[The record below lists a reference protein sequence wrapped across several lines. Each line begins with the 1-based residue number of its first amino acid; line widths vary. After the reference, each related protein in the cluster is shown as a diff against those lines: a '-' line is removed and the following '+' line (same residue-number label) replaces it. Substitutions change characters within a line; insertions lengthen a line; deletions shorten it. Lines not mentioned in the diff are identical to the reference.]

1 MPPFCSTGQKAA
13 LRYARSNFSMFQ
25 RSHLAGIQRLM
36 GCLCYAKRPAKNPYK
51 DLMSPTLWEEAA
63 RDFARH
69 CCGLMGQVGFCG
81 SNLGDLDNSKSD
93 HSLMDRTA
101 TNMPCPMP

>member
-1 MPPFCSTGQKAA
+1 MPPSCFTGQKAA
-13 LRYARSNFSMFQ
+13 LQYARSNFSMFQ

-51 DLMSPTLWEEAA
+51 DLMSPTLWKEAA

-69 CCGLMGQVGFCG
+69 CCGLMGQVSFRG
-81 SNLGDLDNSKSD
+81 SSLETAGDIKSR
-93 HSLMDRTA
+93 HSLRDRFA
-101 TNMPCPMP
+101 TTFPCSMP